1 MYRPRFERNNVD
13 AMKQVQTN
21 SEEYIRLELQ
31 TAAAFQRAVLAE
43 PVKVPYLNSSVSYY
57 PYGEVS
63 GDVYHFLLNREG
75 ELAVFVGDATGHGV
89 AASLM
94 TMMVIIGLDG
104 IRRDL
109 STDESIRR
117 LNRLLVE
124 RKTGMS
130 VTGVFFRITPQ
141 GKLFVTH
148 AGHPPLLVVPA
159 DGSALIRFE
168 QGGCPLGIFD
178 DDPVPYQE
186 ESCQLKPGDKII
198 AYTDAVLEWENDLG
212 EPFGVD
218 RMAQMLVEHRQYDVD
233 ELNQRCLGKLLEYS
247 QGISCDDDLT
257 LLVFEYTSQLE

>member
-1 MYRPRFERNNVD
+1 MYLPREERFNVD
-13 AMKQVQTN
+13 AMQQVQTN

-31 TAAAFQRAVLAE
+31 TAAVFQRAVLAE
-43 PVKVPYLNSSVSYY
+43 PVVVPYLKSSVSYY

-63 GDVYHFLLNREG
+63 GDVYHFLLNRER

-89 AASLM
+89 AAALM

-117 LNRLLVE
+117 LNRLLVG

-130 VTGVFFRITPQ
+130 VTGVFFRITPK

-148 AGHPPLLVVPA
+148 AGHPPLLVLPA
-159 DGSALIRFE
+159 DGTALVQFE

-178 DDPVPYQE
+178 DEPVPYLE
-186 ESCQLKPGDKII
+186 EHYQLQPGDKLI
-198 AYTDAVLEWENDLG
+198 AYTDAVLEWENDSG
-212 EPFGVD
+212 EPFGTD

-233 ELNQRCLGKLLEYS
+233 ELKQRCLGKLLEYS
-247 QGISCDDDLT
+247 QGVSCEDDLT
-257 LLVFEYTSQLE
+257 LLVFEYTGQ